1 MQFRQ
6 LSKLIADT
14 RRDLIVAQLLLEPD
28 EAEIQDGY
36 GIGEGLG
43 LILRVAISDTRE
55 PVIREGVVDAA
66 PTVHPERV
74 PSPPIEMRVVG
85 TEVSLETNAAPP
97 VK

>member
-14 RRDLIVAQLLLEPD
+14 RRDLIVAQLLLESD
-28 EAEIQDGY
+28 EAEIQDRY

-43 LILRVAISDTRE
+43 LILRVAIFDTRE
-55 PVIREGVVDAA
+55 PVFRESVVDAA
-66 PTVHPERV
+66 PDCPPRARA
-74 PSPPIEMRVVG
+74 SPPIEMPVVG
-85 TEVSLETNAAPP
+85 IEVSLETNAAPP

>member
-43 LILRVAISDTRE
+43 LILRVAILI
-55 PVIREGVVDAA
+55 PVNQLLVDAA
-66 PTVHPERV
+66 PDCPPRARA
-74 PSPPIEMRVVG
+74 SPPIEMPVVG
-85 TEVSLETNAAPP
+85 IEVSLETNAAPP